1 MKEFI
6 EMFGKITLSQLIVM
20 MIGLGWLGGWLGQ
33 WLRTIYKQVTT
44 YHDEKEEHE
53 NFMERSKA
61 TEAKVDLLV
70 KANLA
75 MLSHHLFSEC
85 ERLLDRGHVT
95 IVDLENLKRLYE
107 PYHLLGGNGTGT
119 KLYNDVLELPLCK

>member
-6 EMFGKITLSQLIVM
+6 EMFGKVTLGQLIVIV
-20 MIGLGWLGGWLGQ
+20 IGLGWLGGVLGQ
-33 WLRTIYKQVTT
+33 WLSALYKRVTQ
-44 YHDEKEEHE
+44 YQDQREEQE
-53 NFMERSKA
+53 AYMERAKA